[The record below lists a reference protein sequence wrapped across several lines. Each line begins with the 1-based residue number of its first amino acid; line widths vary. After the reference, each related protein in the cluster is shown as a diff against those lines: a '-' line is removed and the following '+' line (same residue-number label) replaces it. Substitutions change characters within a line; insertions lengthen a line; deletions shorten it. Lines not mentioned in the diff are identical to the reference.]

1 MVVRIFSQNSLLS
14 LHPIENY
21 QESSMYMETNQTP
34 QVDFQLGSES
44 VSVNGENSEIRKL
57 RKMKSKFS
65 YLVILIL
72 LSFSLSE
79 TKIGYIYSIEIMNN
93 YEEVRQ
99 MNIEL
104 EKEQKRLESLYKKKM
119 SSYYFANL

>member
-1 MVVRIFSQNSLLS
+1 
-14 LHPIENY
+14 
-21 QESSMYMETNQTP
+21 
-34 QVDFQLGSES
+34 
-44 VSVNGENSEIRKL
+44 
-57 RKMKSKFS
+57 MKSKFS

-104 EKEQKRLESLYKKKM
+104 EKELKR
-119 SSYYFANL
+119 